1 MAQEKENDTLP
12 WIEKYRP
19 NSFDEIVLDPIN
31 RQIFQNILKTRY
43 FPNLLFYGPPGT
55 GKTSTIL
62 NLIQDWNRNTKEQRR
77 NQMKERVNIIHLN
90 ASDERGIDIIRNQIS
105 MFVQSK
111 SLFEVGMKF
120 VILDEVDYMTKPAQ
134 QAFKNL
140 LQSFSS
146 QTLNVRFC
154 LICNYLSK
162 IDESL
167 SHEFVTVRFNQ
178 LPKPK
183 IYEFIRS
190 ISVQEDLK
198 LTDHDIDVIQQ
209 MYKSDIRSMINFIQ
223 LNQNNLSLK
232 ANIMTDEI
240 LEQFHWMC
248 FSVSGTEAD
257 KDLEKWEHHC
267 VCVKRRLYEMSIQY
281 NIDKKHILKK
291 YFYWLIQKGIGVG
304 VSNLNVIRNM
314 VHYTEA
320 SAEQLI
326 IYFLLHYL
334 HYDGV

>member
-1 MAQEKENDTLP
+1 MAQEKENENLP

-105 MFVQSK
+105 IFVQSK

-178 LPKPK
+178 LPKQK
-183 IYEFIRS
+183 IHEFIRTIGKS
-190 ISVQEDLK
+190 EGLG

-223 LNQNNLSLK
+223 LNQNNMSLK
-232 ANIMTDEI
+232 ANILTDEI
-240 LEQFHWMC
+240 LKNFHEIC
-248 FSVSGTEAD
+248 FSVCGGVAD
-257 KDLEKWEHHC
+257 TDLKLWEEHC
-267 VCVKRRLYEMSIQY
+267 IRIKRIFYEMTIQF
-281 NIDKKHILKK
+281 NMNKKHILKN
-291 YFYWLIQKGIGVG
+291 YLYWLIQKGYCIHVK
-304 VSNLNVIRNM
+304 NLIVIRNM

-320 SAEQLI
+320 NAEQQL
-326 IYFLLHYL
+326 IYFLLHYE
-334 HYDGV
+334 G